1 MRCTGHAGGCEGGG
15 RSDVAGADD
24 SVTNALGIGEA
35 GADELLRILQQAKQV
50 LVCQAVSAGD
60 GNRVVVAIDVFVVD
74 GFDLCRRQSSAVAC
88 VRVRLRVAAT
98 AGLLQGAWVQSNR
111 ASASRSSQTPR
122 RK

>member
-35 GADELLRILQQAKQV
+35 GADELLRILQQTKQV
-50 LVCQAVSAGD
+50 LACQAVSAGD
-60 GNRVVVAIDVFVVD
+60 GNRVVAINVFVVD
-74 GFDLCRRQSSAVAC
+74 GIDLCRRESSAVAC

-111 ASASRSSQTPR
+111 ASASRSLQTPR